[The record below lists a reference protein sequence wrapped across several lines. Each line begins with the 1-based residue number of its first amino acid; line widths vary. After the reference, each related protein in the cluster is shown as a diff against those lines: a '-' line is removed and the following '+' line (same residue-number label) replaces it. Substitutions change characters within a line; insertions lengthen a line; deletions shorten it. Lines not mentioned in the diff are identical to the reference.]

1 MYAVVDSG
9 GKQYRVEPGR
19 TLVLDRLDAEAGA
32 TVTFDRVLL
41 IGDEDSVT
49 VGTPT
54 VSGASVRGTVLEH
67 GRGPKVIVF
76 RFRPKAHYR
85 RRTGHRS
92 ELTRVRID
100 EIATAGGAATRGA
113 KARTSKP
120 DAEPEASA
128 EPKTEPRK
136 AATSKAA
143 ASKAAAGA
151 KTSAKPR
158 ASAEP
163 KAAPR
168 KAAASR
174 KTKAQ
179 SE

>member
-19 TLVLDRLDAEAGA
+19 TLVVDRLDAEAGA

-41 IGDEDSVT
+41 IADDDGVT

-54 VSGASVRGTVLEH
+54 VAGASVRGTVLAH

-92 ELTRVRID
+92 ALTQVRID
-100 EIATAGGAATRGA
+100 EIATA
-113 KARTSKP
+113 
-120 DAEPEASA
+120 SA
-128 EPKTEPRK
+128 QRS
-136 AATSKAA
+136 AKAA
-143 ASKAAAGA
+143 ATKPESSDAPAAATPASRSRA
-151 KTSAKPR
+151 KADGSAMAAKPAR
-158 ASAEP
+158 PAKP
-163 KAAPR
+163 AAPR
-168 KAAASR
+168 RKAGPA
-174 KTKAQ
+174 K
-179 SE
+179 EN

>member
-19 TLVLDRLDAEAGA
+19 TLVIDRLDAEAGA

-49 VGTPT
+49 LGTPT

-100 EIATAGGAATRGA
+100 QIATAEGASTGPA
-113 KARTSKP
+113 KARSGKTAAAVKGSEPGKP
-120 DAEPEASA
+120 AR
-128 EPKTEPRK
+128 PKT
-136 AATSKAA
+136 AAR
-143 ASKAAAGA
+143 AGA
-151 KTSAKPR
+151 AK
-158 ASAEP
+158 A
-163 KAAPR
+163 AAPR

-174 KTKAQ
+174 KTNTQ

>member
-32 TVTFDRVLL
+32 TVTFDRVLM
-41 IGDEDSVT
+41 IGDDEGVT

-54 VSGASVRGTVLEH
+54 VSGASVRGTVVEH
-67 GRGPKVIVF
+67 GRGPKIIVF

-100 EIATAGGAATRGA
+100 EIATAGGT
-113 KARTSKP
+113 
-120 DAEPEASA
+120 
-128 EPKTEPRK
+128 
-136 AATSKAA
+136 
-143 ASKAAAGA
+143 AGA
-151 KTSAKPR
+151 PAKSR
-158 ASAEP
+158 ARKPAAEP
-163 KAAPR
+163 KAAAAATKTAAAATKTAVPAKKAAPR
-168 KAAASR
+168 KRAATR
-174 KTKAQ
+174 KTAAPRKTAAE

>member
-1 MYAVVDSG
+1 MYAVVDNG

-19 TLVLDRLDAEAGA
+19 TLVIDRLDAEAGA

-41 IGDEDSVT
+41 VGDDDGVT

-67 GRGPKVIVF
+67 GRGPKIIVF

-92 ELTRVRID
+92 ELTRIRID
-100 EIATAGGAATRGA
+100 EIATAATATKTASRTAAPRKTAAKTAA
-113 KARTSKP
+113 KAAP
-120 DAEPEASA
+120 
-128 EPKTEPRK
+128 
-136 AATSKAA
+136 KAA
-143 ASKAAAGA
+143 ASSKTAA
-151 KTSAKPR
+151 
-158 ASAEP
+158 
-163 KAAPR
+163 KAAP

-174 KTKAQ
+174 KTK
-179 SE
+179 SETE

>member
-49 VGTPT
+49 LGTPT
-54 VSGASVRGTVLEH
+54 VSGATVRGTVLEH

-100 EIATAGGAATRGA
+100 EIATG
-113 KARTSKP
+113 S
-120 DAEPEASA
+120 E
-128 EPKTEPRK
+128 
-136 AATSKAA
+136 
-143 ASKAAAGA
+143 
-151 KTSAKPR
+151 
-158 ASAEP
+158 
-163 KAAPR
+163 R
-168 KAAASR
+168 KAAAKAPAKDDAAEKTEATPAKTRAASAKTKSTPTKATARSSAPRKPATR
-174 KTKAQ
+174 KTKPK

>member
-1 MYAVVDSG
+1 MYAVVDNG

-19 TLVLDRLDAEAGA
+19 TLVIDRLDAEAGA

-41 IGDEDSVT
+41 VGDEDGVT

-67 GRGPKVIVF
+67 GRGPKIIVF

-100 EIATAGGAATRGA
+100 EIATAETAA
-113 KARTSKP
+113 KP
-120 DAEPEASA
+120 
-128 EPKTEPRK
+128 
-136 AATSKAA
+136 
-143 ASKAAAGA
+143 ASKAAAPRKTAVSSKTAA
-151 KTSAKPR
+151 KA
-158 ASAEP
+158 AP
-163 KAAPR
+163 KATAPRKTAGPR
-168 KAAASR
+168 KAAVPR
-174 KTKAQ
+174 KTK
-179 SE
+179 SETK

>member
-1 MYAVVDSG
+1 MYAVVDNG

-19 TLVLDRLDAEAGA
+19 TLVVDRLDAEAGA

-41 IGDEDSVT
+41 VGDEDGVT

-67 GRGPKVIVF
+67 GRGPKIIVF

-100 EIATAGGAATRGA
+100 EIATAATA
-113 KARTSKP
+113 TKPASRT
-120 DAEPEASA
+120 A
-128 EPKTEPRK
+128 TPRK
-136 AATSKAA
+136 TA
-143 ASKAAAGA
+143 A
-151 KTSAKPR
+151 KTAAQAAPR
-158 ASAEP
+158 T
-163 KAAPR
+163 AAPRKTAGPR
-168 KAAASR
+168 KAAAPR
-174 KTKAQ
+174 KTK
-179 SE
+179 SETE

>member
-1 MYAVVDSG
+1 MYAVVDNG

-19 TLVLDRLDAEAGA
+19 TLVIDRLDAEAGA

-41 IGDEDSVT
+41 VGDEDGVT

-67 GRGPKVIVF
+67 GRGPKIIVF

-100 EIATAGGAATRGA
+100 EIATAETA
-113 KARTSKP
+113 SKP
-120 DAEPEASA
+120 
-128 EPKTEPRK
+128 
-136 AATSKAA
+136 
-143 ASKAAAGA
+143 ASKAAAPR
-151 KTSAKPR
+151 KTSAKTAPK
-158 ASAEP
+158 AAAP
-163 KAAPR
+163 KAAPKTAAPSKTAGPR
-168 KAAASR
+168 KAAPPR
-174 KTKAQ
+174 KTK
-179 SE
+179 SETE

>member
-49 VGTPT
+49 LGTPT
-54 VSGASVRGTVLEH
+54 VSGATVRGTVLEH

-100 EIATAGGAATRGA
+100 EIATGA
-113 KARTSKP
+113 
-120 DAEPEASA
+120 E
-128 EPKTEPRK
+128 RK
-136 AATSKAA
+136 AAAKAPAEANASAPTKTNAAPAKSKAA
-143 ASKAAAGA
+143 PTKTPAAPG
-151 KTSAKPR
+151 KTTARSG
-158 ASAEP
+158 
-163 KAAPR
+163 APR
-168 KAAASR
+168 KAAATR
-174 KTKAQ
+174 KTKPK

>member
-41 IGDEDSVT
+41 IGDEESVT
-49 VGTPT
+49 LGTPT
-54 VSGASVRGTVLEH
+54 VSGATVRGTVLEH

-100 EIATAGGAATRGA
+100 EIATG
-113 KARTSKP
+113 
-120 DAEPEASA
+120 
-128 EPKTEPRK
+128 TE
-136 AATSKAA
+136 
-143 ASKAAAGA
+143 
-151 KTSAKPR
+151 
-158 ASAEP
+158 
-163 KAAPR
+163 R
-168 KAAASR
+168 KAAAKAPAKDDASAQTEAAPA
-174 KTKAQ
+174 KTKVAPPKAKSAPTKTAARSSTRKAAATRKNKPK

>member
-19 TLVLDRLDAEAGA
+19 TLVLDRLDTEAGA

-41 IGDEDSVT
+41 IGDDDGVT

-100 EIATAGGAATRGA
+100 EIATA
-113 KARTSKP
+113 
-120 DAEPEASA
+120 SA
-128 EPKTEPRK
+128 
-136 AATSKAA
+136 
-143 ASKAAAGA
+143 AAAGPAKALTRKPAAEAKGATAAAKAAKA
-151 KTSAKPR
+151 KTAAPRKPA
-158 ASAEP
+158 ASRKPAALRK
-163 KAAPR
+163 KAAPRR
-168 KAAASR
+168 KAAAS
-174 KTKAQ
+174 
-179 SE
+179 E

>member
-41 IGDEDSVT
+41 IGDDDSVT
-49 VGTPT
+49 LGTPT
-54 VSGASVRGTVLEH
+54 VSGATVRGTVLEH

-100 EIATAGGAATRGA
+100 EIATGTERKAAA
-113 KARTSKP
+113 KAPVKS
-120 DAEPEASA
+120 DASEPTKAAAAKTKASA
-128 EPKTEPRK
+128 KTKAAPAKTRARSAPRK
-136 AATSKAA
+136 AATR
-143 ASKAAAGA
+143 
-151 KTSAKPR
+151 TTKP
-158 ASAEP
+158 
-163 KAAPR
+163 K
-168 KAAASR
+168 
-174 KTKAQ
+174 

>member
-19 TLVLDRLDAEAGA
+19 TLVVDRLDAEAGA

-41 IGDEDSVT
+41 IADDDEVT

-54 VSGASVRGTVLEH
+54 VAGASVRGTVLAH

-92 ELTRVRID
+92 ALTQVRID
-100 EIATAGGAATRGA
+100 EIATASARKPA
-113 KARTSKP
+113 KATEAKTSPDKPQKTAAKASTARTTTAEKP
-120 DAEPEASA
+120 A
-128 EPKTEPRK
+128 K
-136 AATSKAA
+136 AATA
-143 ASKAAAGA
+143 
-151 KTSAKPR
+151 AKPATPR
-158 ASAEP
+158 RKP
-163 KAAPR
+163 APA
-168 KAAASR
+168 K
-174 KTKAQ
+174 
-179 SE
+179 ED

>member
-1 MYAVVDSG
+1 MYAVVDNG

-19 TLVLDRLDAEAGA
+19 TLVIDRLDAEAGA

-41 IGDEDSVT
+41 VGDEDGVT

-67 GRGPKVIVF
+67 GRGPKIIVF

-100 EIATAGGAATRGA
+100 EIATAATAA
-113 KARTSKP
+113 K
-120 DAEPEASA
+120 
-128 EPKTEPRK
+128 
-136 AATSKAA
+136 A
-143 ASKAAAGA
+143 ASKAAPAAKVAATRKTAA
-151 KTSAKPR
+151 KTA
-158 ASAEP
+158 P
-163 KAAPR
+163 KAAAR
-168 KAAASR
+168 R
-174 KTKAQ
+174 KTK
-179 SE
+179 SETE

>member
-1 MYAVVDSG
+1 MYAVVDNG

-19 TLVLDRLDAEAGA
+19 TLVIDRLDAEAGA

-41 IGDEDSVT
+41 VGDEDGVT

-67 GRGPKVIVF
+67 GRGPKIIVF

-100 EIATAGGAATRGA
+100 EIATAETA
-113 KARTSKP
+113 SKP
-120 DAEPEASA
+120 
-128 EPKTEPRK
+128 
-136 AATSKAA
+136 
-143 ASKAAAGA
+143 ASKAAAPRRTAA
-151 KTSAKPR
+151 KTAAK
-158 ASAEP
+158 AAP
-163 KAAPR
+163 KAAAARKTAGPR
-168 KAAASR
+168 KAAAPR
-174 KTKAQ
+174 KTK
-179 SE
+179 SETK

>member
-120 DAEPEASA
+120 G
-128 EPKTEPRK
+128 
-136 AATSKAA
+136 
-143 ASKAAAGA
+143 AGA
-151 KTSAKPR
+151 KTSAKPK

-168 KAAASR
+168 KAVASR

>member
-1 MYAVVDSG
+1 MYAVVDNG

-19 TLVLDRLDAEAGA
+19 TLVIDRLDAEAGA

-41 IGDEDSVT
+41 VGDEDGVT

-67 GRGPKVIVF
+67 GRGPKIIVF

-100 EIATAGGAATRGA
+100 EIATAETAA
-113 KARTSKP
+113 KP
-120 DAEPEASA
+120 
-128 EPKTEPRK
+128 
-136 AATSKAA
+136 
-143 ASKAAAGA
+143 ASKAAAPRRTAA
-151 KTSAKPR
+151 KTAGKAAPKAAAASKTAAPR
-158 ASAEP
+158 RA
-163 KAAPR
+163 AAPR
-168 KAAASR
+168 K
-174 KTKAQ
+174 TK
-179 SE
+179 SETE

>member
-1 MYAVVDSG
+1 MYAVVDNG
-9 GKQYRVEPGR
+9 GKQYRVEAGS
-19 TLVLDRLDAEAGA
+19 TLVLDRLDAETGS

-41 IGDEDSVT
+41 IGDGDVIT

-67 GRGPKVIVF
+67 GRGPKIIVF

-100 EIATAGGAATRGA
+100 EIATASAPKKAPA
-113 KARTSKP
+113 KART
-120 DAEPEASA
+120 
-128 EPKTEPRK
+128 
-136 AATSKAA
+136 
-143 ASKAAAGA
+143 
-151 KTSAKPR
+151 
-158 ASAEP
+158 
-163 KAAPR
+163 R
-168 KAAASR
+168 KAAAAR
-174 KTKAQ
+174 ATKAG